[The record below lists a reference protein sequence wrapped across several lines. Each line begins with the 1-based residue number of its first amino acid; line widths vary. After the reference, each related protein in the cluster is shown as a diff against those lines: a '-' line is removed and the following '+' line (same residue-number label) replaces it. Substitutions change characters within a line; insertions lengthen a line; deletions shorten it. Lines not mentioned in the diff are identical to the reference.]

1 MKVNNITGSVERIGL
16 RSTRIRTPEKSLVT
30 VPNKQMVDSILD
42 NWSSRNLVRNEIKT
56 VLSSHSTS
64 EELQKAIDGIKE
76 ILSAKKNID
85 SYTVFL
91 QEINNDNALIS
102 SVYFT
107 PLILPINDVNEL
119 KQDINLDIKKMQ
131 ESKDIKSAV
140 TRNVI
145 LVDAPPTSPLS
156 EKKQ

>member
-76 ILSAKKNID
+76 ILSGKKNIAT
-85 SYTVFL
+85 YTVFL

-107 PLILPINDVNEL
+107 PLNFPINDVNEL

-131 ESKDIKSAV
+131 ESKDIKPAV
-140 TRNVI
+140 TRNVT
-145 LVDAPPTSPLS
+145 LVEAPPKS
-156 EKKQ
+156 